1 MSIPVS
7 RRLDFTEIPV
17 IDLSDLVAGNDDP
30 ATIDALGAACRDV
43 GFVYIQNPGV
53 AQDLIDDCIAASD
66 EFFAR
71 PMDEKIDWGRVKT

>member
-1 MSIPVS
+1 VS

-43 GFVYIQNPGV
+43 GFVYIQNHGV